1 VGQVLSLYTEKGA
14 TKLRWTEG
22 AQRPVFRV
30 NESKK
35 GVRVSYVRVA
45 QPKPLGKDILLTV
58 LLVFSHAYSGRKS
71 VIEMAFMCIAV
82 SFP

>member
-1 VGQVLSLYTEKGA
+1 MEAVENACCFDNRGKSRQI
-14 TKLRWTEG
+14 
-22 AQRPVFRV
+22 V
-30 NESKK
+30 N
-35 GVRVSYVRVA
+35 
-45 QPKPLGKDILLTV
+45 DILLTF